1 MTPGETEAR
10 DVTPGEREAKDVTP
24 EETEAR
30 DVTPEERDIA
40 SRVEELVG
48 AVLGRSMREAEVAT
62 LRLRDLGLSS
72 LRMIRLLADLE
83 GAFGMRIRDEQVNG
97 ENFGTLQRL
106 IRFVE
111 QQAGNGS

>member
-1 MTPGETEAR
+1 M
-10 DVTPGEREAKDVTP
+10 TP
-24 EETEAR
+24 EEREAR

-40 SRVEELVG
+40 SRVEEVVG
-48 AVLGRSMREAEVAT
+48 AILGRSMREAGVAT

-83 GAFGMRIRDEQVNG
+83 ATFGIRIRDEQVNG
-97 ENFGTLQRL
+97 ENFGTLERL

-111 QQAGNGS
+111 RQAGNGS